1 MQNVDESQ
9 LYAQTLPDQ
18 NILQQI
24 KKDYRRK
31 RENKFVGGLES
42 FGSEEGIVI
51 DKEH

>member
-9 LYAQTLPDQ
+9 LYAPAQD
-18 NILQQI
+18 ILQQM

-31 RENKFVGGLES
+31 RENEFVGGLES